1 MHGARHVPHIVV
13 KDLLRAGAEGLTV
26 RIVHGHLLLSGD
38 FWHVERGDLV
48 DGGVDL
54 EEHLFGF
61 EDLLLNLS
69 PLGKETAHLELVRR
83 VDKLVL

>member
-1 MHGARHVPHIVV
+1 MSHIVV
-13 KDLLRAGAEGLTV
+13 EDLLRAGPERLTV

-38 FWHVERGDLV
+38 FWHIESGDLV

-54 EEHLFGF
+54 EEHLFDF
-61 EDLLLNLS
+61 EDLLLNL
-69 PLGKETAHLELVRR
+69 PTLGKESAHLELIWR

>member
-38 FWHVERGDLV
+38 FRHVERGDLV